1 MSALRD
7 VPKFDFGIS
16 ASALA
21 ATYATIGAA
30 QLAAVLA
37 TPIPKYEKGT
47 KGKPHKGGPA
57 LVGEKRAEVIQ
68 EPGMNPYVIDT
79 PTILNLK
86 KGTEVTPSID
96 EWNRLQR
103 ASILASL
110 DLELNKSKSYQ
121 PVNQNYDMQLLEAKI
136 ENGIEKGFRKARI
149 TINNNQSNVDLAHE
163 LWKLKNQKWG

>member
-1 MSALRD
+1 MQSYAQLG
-7 VPKFDFGIS
+7 PIAGNAGAI
-16 ASALA
+16 LA
-21 ATYATIGAA
+21 GVVGAI

-37 TPIPKYEKGT
+37 APIPKYEKGT

-57 LVGEKRAEVIQ
+57 LVGEVRPEVIK
-68 EPGMNPYVIDT
+68 EPGKNPYVVNT

-149 TINNNQSNVDLAHE
+149 TINNNQQGIDLEHE
-163 LWKLKNQKWG
+163 LWKLRNMKWN

>member
-1 MSALRD
+1 
-7 VPKFDFGIS
+7 
-16 ASALA
+16 
-21 ATYATIGAA
+21 
-30 QLAAVLA
+30 
-37 TPIPKYEKGT
+37 
-47 KGKPHKGGPA
+47 
-57 LVGEKRAEVIQ
+57 
-68 EPGMNPYVIDT
+68 MNPYVIDT

-149 TINNNQSNVDLAHE
+149 TINNNQSNIDLAHE
-163 LWKLKNQKWG
+163 LWKLQNQKWG